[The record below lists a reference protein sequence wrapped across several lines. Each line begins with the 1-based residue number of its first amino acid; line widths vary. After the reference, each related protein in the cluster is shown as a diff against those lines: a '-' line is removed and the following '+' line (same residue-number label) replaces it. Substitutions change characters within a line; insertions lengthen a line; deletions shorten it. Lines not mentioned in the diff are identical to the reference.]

1 LSGNRSREEVMCH
14 WYVGDISIPDLI
26 YEYVSRG
33 GYVMTKG
40 LSDKHPKPRDL
51 SGMWDEDF
59 HYR

>member
-1 LSGNRSREEVMCH
+1 MCH